1 MFELELE
8 LSQCQLFKQDLKQ
21 NLINKLKPYCE
32 FTDMDRYLFNEGTHK
47 ELYKKFGSHVIKNE
61 NEVLG
66 TYFCVYA
73 PHAKSVSAWL
83 ILIHGR
89 GQAMR

>member
-66 TYFCVYA
+66 HIFVFT
-73 PHAKSVSAWL
+73 HHML
-83 ILIHGR
+83 N
-89 GQAMR
+89 Q